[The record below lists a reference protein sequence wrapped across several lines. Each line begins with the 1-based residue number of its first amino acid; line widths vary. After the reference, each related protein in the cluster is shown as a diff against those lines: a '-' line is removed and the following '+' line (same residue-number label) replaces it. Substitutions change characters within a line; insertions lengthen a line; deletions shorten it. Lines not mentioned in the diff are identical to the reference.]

1 MAGSVE
7 VDGRILDKPGYA
19 VATAAEV
26 VVRGPKEPYV
36 SRAGRKLAAALETFA
51 IDARGRVCLDVG
63 ASTGGFTDCL
73 LQAGAAKVIS
83 LDVGR
88 GQLDYRLR
96 NDPRVIVIEG
106 VNARYLEAG
115 DLPEPVSL
123 VTIDVSFIS
132 LTKVVPAVLLAMA
145 QDGELVCLIKPQF
158 EAPRGSVGKGGI
170 LRDVR
175 LRAEVVERTSRELA
189 ASGEL
194 SLVAVADSPVAG
206 IGGNREAL
214 AYYRRAPGASGGT
227 TT

>member
-1 MAGSVE
+1 M
-7 VDGRILDKPGYA
+7 
-19 VATAAEV
+19 
-26 VVRGPKEPYV
+26 
-36 SRAGRKLAAALETFA
+36 
-51 IDARGRVCLDVG
+51 
-63 ASTGGFTDCL
+63 L

-214 AYYRRAPGASGGT
+214 AYYRRAAGASGGT